1 MSVSLLSAA
10 ASFREI
16 LAGFDPHVLSGSDC
30 ARVAEDLAVTEK
42 ACAAARLLASARAVA
57 AGAHRDRGFRDG
69 AAWLSQQSGTT
80 GTAARQALETA
91 DRLDDCSATREALL
105 SGEISL
111 AQAGEIVRTETET
124 PGAEAALLDVARHSD
139 LSQLRE
145 QVRDHR
151 QSHTDVE
158 DLHTRQHQARYFRHW
173 RDQLGMVCFTGSL
186 PPETGLPFI
195 RRIEL
200 AAIRARRLARRAG
213 QDQQR
218 FEAHAADAL
227 TDLVAGETIG
237 RRPDRAELVIVCDLF
252 AWRRG
257 HANPGEVCHIID
269 GGPIPIDVAKE
280 LSADAFLAAVL
291 HDGVNIQMVKR
302 FGRYQPAE
310 LRSALDLGPVPGF
323 TGRAC
328 ADCGLRW
335 GLEYDHIDPVA
346 HRGLTSHDNIQAR
359 CYHCHQ
365 VKTERDHQA
374 RLLGA
379 GAPRPPNTS

>member
-1 MSVSLLSAA
+1 VSGSLLSAA

-16 LAGFDPHVLSGSDC
+16 LAGFDPHLLSGSDC

-42 ACAAARLLASARAVA
+42 ACAAARLLASARAVT

-69 AAWLSQQSGTT
+69 TAWLSQQSGTT

-91 DRLDDCSATREALL
+91 DRLDDCSATRE
-105 SGEISL
+105 
-111 AQAGEIVRTETET
+111 
-124 PGAEAALLDVARHSD
+124 
-139 LSQLRE
+139 
-145 QVRDHR
+145 
-151 QSHTDVE
+151 
-158 DLHTRQHQARYFRHW
+158 
-173 RDQLGMVCFTGSL
+173 TGSL

-195 RRIEL
+195 RRVEL

-227 TDLVAGETIG
+227 TDLVVGDTIG

-257 HANPGEVCHIID
+257 HANSGEVCHIID

-291 HDGVNIQMVKR
+291 HDGVNIQTVKR

-328 ADCGLRW
+328 ADCGKRW

-346 HRGLTSHDNIQAR
+346 HRGPTSYDNIQAR

-365 VKTERDHQA
+365 VKTERDRQA
-374 RLLGA
+374 GLLGA

>member
-1 MSVSLLSAA
+1 VSGSLLSEA
-10 ASFREI
+10 ASFRVI
-16 LAGFDPHVLSGSDC
+16 LAGFDPHVLSGRDC

-91 DRLDDCSATREALL
+91 NRLEDCSATREALL

-111 AQAGEIVRTETET
+111 AQAGEIVRTESET

-145 QVRDHR
+145 QARDHR
-151 QSHTDVE
+151 LSHIDVE
-158 DLHTRQHQARYFRHW
+158 DLHARQHQARYFRHW

-195 RRIEL
+195 RRVQL
-200 AAIRARRLARRAG
+200 AACRARRLARGAG

-227 TDLVAGETIG
+227 TDLVAGETVS

-257 HANPGEVCHIID
+257 RANPGEVCHIID
-269 GGPIPIDVAKE
+269 GGPIPVDVAKE

-310 LRSALDLGPVPGF
+310 LRRALDLGPVPGF

-328 ADCGLRW
+328 ADCGQRW

-346 HRGLTSHDNIQAR
+346 HRGPTSYDNIQAR

-365 VKTERDHQA
+365 VKTERDRQA
-374 RLLGA
+374 GLLGA

>member
-1 MSVSLLSAA
+1 LGSLLLEA

-16 LAGFDPHVLSGSDC
+16 LAGFDPHLLSGGDC
-30 ARVAEDLAVTEK
+30 ARVAEDLAATEK

-145 QVRDHR
+145 QARDYR

-158 DLHTRQHQARYFRHW
+158 DLHTRQHEARYFRYW
-173 RDQLGMVCFTGSL
+173 RDRLGMVCFSGSL

-195 RRIEL
+195 RRVEL

-227 TDLVAGETIG
+227 TDLAAGETIG

-257 HANPGEVCHIID
+257 HVNPGEVCHIID
-269 GGPIPIDVAKE
+269 GGPIPVDVAKE
-280 LSADAFLAAVL
+280 LSADAFLAAVV
-291 HDGVNIQMVKR
+291 HDGVNIQMIKR

-328 ADCGLRW
+328 ADCGKRW

-346 HRGLTSHDNIQAR
+346 HCGPTSYDNIQAR
-359 CYHCHQ
+359 RYHCHQ
-365 VKTERDHQA
+365 VKTERDRQA
-374 RLLGA
+374 GLLGA
-379 GAPRPPNTS
+379 GAPGPPNTS